1 MSGILE
7 QKAMK
12 IFILDKF
19 GYVVNVA
26 KLKRLNYNKIFVE
39 NLLILYRCPLNLKT
53 IYKFSITYLIY
64 F

>member
-19 GYVVNVA
+19 GYVGNVA

-39 NLLILYRCPLNLKT
+39 NLLILYRYPLNLKQF
-53 IYKFSITYLIY
+53 ISFL
-64 F
+64 